1 MGADRLLA
9 AAGALAPRAAGKGSG
24 GLPLFIRT
32 SADELEPYE
41 VPVDATVRDL
51 AAQYAAAHSVPAAS
65 VRLLYQGSELRPSA
79 ALADTGVSAEA
90 VVEAVTGRLCW
101 QASRDTV
108 LREMAGA
115 GYRLC
120 RTDGEIARRSGVHRM
135 TVRMVA
141 GGGIHRIGAVSKA
154 YSAEDERRDT
164 HKQFNVRELCYARG
178 GQICVGETVRVEVDS
193 DSGHISY
200 MSARCRKTEKVDDA
214 HWPLVFALCAYCNVS
229 TVEAKIVPSE

>member
-90 VVEAVTGRLCW
+90 VVEAVTGGLCW
-101 QASRDTV
+101 QATQSAAIRVPVGT
-108 LREMAGA
+108 
-115 GYRLC
+115 GYELC
-120 RTDGEIARRSGVHRM
+120 RTNTEIARRSGVHRM

-154 YSAEDERRDT
+154 YSEQDEIRD
-164 HKQFNVRELCYARG
+164 KDRQFNMRKRCYAEG
-178 GQICVGETVRVEVDS
+178 GRISVGETLCVEVGS
-193 DSGHISY
+193 DSGCISFI
-200 MSARCRKTEKVDDA
+200 SAGKCRKTQMVDDA
-214 HWPLVFALCAYCNVS
+214 HWPLVFALCAYRN
-229 TVEAKIVPSE
+229 TGFDGEIVPSE